1 MTNDQNYSQEID
13 LQAIILI
20 QNQIDYVYNIDK
32 YSILWEC
39 KTIL

>member
-32 YSILWEC
+32 YSIL
-39 KTIL
+39 